1 MEIIY
6 NTKSFNKIFK
16 LKLFFIFLL
25 IIKITTYKK
34 PKLSVIVP
42 IYIIEKYYLIKIQ
55 DLLIIQPLKEV
66 EFILIDDKSTDE

>member
-42 IYIIEKYYLIKIQ
+42 IYIIEKYYLIKI
-55 DLLIIQPLKEV
+55 
-66 EFILIDDKSTDE
+66 